1 MDEIELVYMNL
12 DEEEEREK
20 MAVEFTLRKYQKGI
34 KYIF

>member
-20 MAVEFTLRKYQKGI
+20 MAVDFTLRKY
-34 KYIF
+34 